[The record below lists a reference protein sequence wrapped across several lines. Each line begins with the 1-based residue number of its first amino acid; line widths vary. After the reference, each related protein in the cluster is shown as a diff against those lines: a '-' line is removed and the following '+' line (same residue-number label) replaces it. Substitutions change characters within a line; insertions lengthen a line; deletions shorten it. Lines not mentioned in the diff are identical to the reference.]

1 MTSKDAKKAEVTL
14 WVGCR
19 GKGGQGWK
27 EASRRRYKGAF
38 SSGEK
43 NWLLAEKETTI
54 GREESEKEDGRARI
68 SIKGLASVLLWI
80 FRDTGLQITKQALA
94 LSLGNPEASVVG

>member
-19 GKGGQGWK
+19 GKGGRVGRMPLEAGTK
-27 EASRRRYKGAF
+27 EHFHRVRQD
-38 SSGEK
+38 
-43 NWLLAEKETTI
+43 WLLAEKETMI
-54 GREESEKEDGRARI
+54 KRDESEKEDGRAKI
-68 SIKGLASVLLWI
+68 SIKGLASVLLWT
-80 FRDTGLQITKQALA
+80 FRDTGLQIIKQALA